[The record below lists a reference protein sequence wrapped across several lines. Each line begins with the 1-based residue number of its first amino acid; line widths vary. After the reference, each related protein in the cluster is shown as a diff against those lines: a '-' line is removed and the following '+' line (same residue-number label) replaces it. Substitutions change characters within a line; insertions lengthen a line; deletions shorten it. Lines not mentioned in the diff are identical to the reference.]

1 MVKIPE
7 TILSHLNRLLGLY
20 AILLIAFLPNCAQGE
35 LPSGSA
41 QPADGNSDSIVNTPQ
56 LPVPPGCIG
65 PMATICN
72 GTVVDT
78 GGGCDAAPGINSC
91 LNAADTVL
99 ALPPG
104 VYLIRSTIQI
114 QYDGITLST
123 QNLSEDTTT
132 CMKDPTSK
140 PCAVLRAADDFA
152 EKALLLIGKNSRPVN
167 RITVDHIALDGA
179 LEARSRNKAITENC
193 GSKGYGRNVMEAGG
207 ANNTMRYSASVN
219 ALCGTAVGWAVA
231 KTGVGSVITKN
242 YIAHNGLG
250 FPGRTIWSDGLT
262 IGKVSGATITANLF
276 QDSTDVDVVIGGAT
290 NSTFSGNIIRHLSR
304 HSFAGFMLTNWSLR
318 TSPGT
323 AQWADFRGFD
333 ISNNTFNCN
342 SRVEIC
348 VQIGVFPWFFP
359 PTDWARWRT
368 MGGTFRDNRIYT
380 QLQGINFGGGGTL
393 RFPFVMYGNSIFSAA
408 NTADVGVSDRKSR
421 RVGKMN
427 VFRPGAENFIE
438 VRDGQERD
446 LDMADEWHSIF

>member
-1 MVKIPE
+1 V
-7 TILSHLNRLLGLY
+7 NR
-20 AILLIAFLPNCAQGE
+20 
-35 LPSGSA
+35 
-41 QPADGNSDSIVNTPQ
+41 
-56 LPVPPGCIG
+56 
-65 PMATICN
+65 
-72 GTVVDT
+72 
-78 GGGCDAAPGINSC
+78 
-91 LNAADTVL
+91 
-99 ALPPG
+99 
-104 VYLIRSTIQI
+104 
-114 QYDGITLST
+114 IT
-123 QNLSEDTTT
+123 
-132 CMKDPTSK
+132 
-140 PCAVLRAADDFA
+140 
-152 EKALLLIGKNSRPVN
+152 PVN

-179 LEARSRNKAITENC
+179 LEARSRNEAITDAC

-207 ANNTMRYSASVN
+207 ANNTIRYSASVN
-219 ALCGTAVGWAVA
+219 ALCGTAIGWAVA

-250 FPGRTIWSDGLT
+250 FPERTIWSDGLT
-262 IGKVSGATITANLF
+262 IGKVSGATITDNLF
-276 QDSTDVDVVIGGAT
+276 KDSTDVDVVIGGAT

-438 VRDGQERD
+438 VRDGQEND
-446 LDMADEWHSIF
+446 VDMADSWHSIF

>member
-1 MVKIPE
+1 MP
-7 TILSHLNRLLGLY
+7 HHARRLGLS
-20 AILLIAFLPNCAQGE
+20 LITLPTVIIYSWIAATHAE
-35 LPSGSA
+35 ATP
-41 QPADGNSDSIVNTPQ
+41 PVVNEME
-56 LPVPPGCIG
+56 LPVPSGCIG

-91 LNAADTVL
+91 LKAANTEL

-104 VYLIRSTIQI
+104 VYLIRSTIEI
-114 QYDGITLST
+114 LHDDITLST
-123 QNLSEDTTT
+123 QGLSEDTTT
-132 CMKDPTSK
+132 CLKEPASK

-167 RITVDHIALDGA
+167 RITVDHIALDGT
-179 LEARSRNKAITENC
+179 LEARSRNEAITRNC
-193 GSKGYGRNVMEAGG
+193 GSRGHGRNVMEAGG

-219 ALCGTAVGWAVA
+219 ALCGTAIGWAVA
-231 KTGVGSVITKN
+231 KTGIGSVITKN
-242 YIAHNGLG
+242 YIANNGLG
-250 FPGRTIWSDGLT
+250 FPKRTIWSDGLT
-262 IGKVSGATITANLF
+262 IGKVSGATITDNLF

-290 NSTFSGNIIRHLSR
+290 NSTFRGNVIRHLSR

-318 TSPGT
+318 SSPGT

-333 ISNNTFNCN
+333 ISDNTFNCN

-368 MGGTFRDNRIYT
+368 MGGIFRNNRIYT
-380 QLQGINFGGGGTL
+380 HLQGINFGGGGTL

-408 NTADVGVSDRKSR
+408 TTADIGVSDRKSR

-438 VRDGQERD
+438 VRNGQERD
-446 LDMADEWHSIF
+446 LDMADEWHSLF